1 MLKSMNA
8 ANCVRSALV
17 LALFGSTA
25 GCYSYARVSP
35 TAVTPGSRVAVEL
48 TPRAAADNEARFGTM
63 VDRVEGV
70 LLGSSGD
77 TARIEVRR
85 ARTLG
90 GGWSYWARES
100 MNVPISA
107 STYWG
112 KRAFSTRKSLI
123 SAAVLV
129 GLGVQIYS
137 NGLFGLGGHNPDPE
151 PKPIPPVQPGLR
163 WRF

>member
-1 MLKSMNA
+1 MIAVKL
-8 ANCVRSALV
+8 VRSV
-17 LALFGSTA
+17 LALTLLGSTV
-25 GCYSYARVSP
+25 GCYTYARVSP
-35 TAVTPGSRVAVEL
+35 SAVTPGTRVAVEL
-48 TPRAAADNEARFGTM
+48 TPRAAADNEARFGAV

-70 LLGSSGD
+70 LLASSAD

-100 MNVPISA
+100 ISIPISA

-112 KRAFSTRKSLI
+112 QRAFSTRKSLVG
-123 SAAVLV
+123 AAVLV
-129 GLGVQIYS
+129 GLGVQIWT
-137 NGLFGLGGHNPDPE
+137 NGLFGIGGHNPDPE